1 MTVGRESSQRKKW
14 HVRYSVLRQAIDEGV
29 VVAVGHVV
37 EVLHTR
43 DICNFLRLGELLWN
57 DAVPTEQPMVVC
69 MHALGWSVV
78 QARYRRGVSEPDA

>member
-1 MTVGRESSQRKKW
+1 L
-14 HVRYSVLRQAIDEGV
+14 LR
-29 VVAVGHVV
+29 
-37 EVLHTR
+37 
-43 DICNFLRLGELLWN
+43 N